1 MAAGH
6 KLPADSKTRSS
17 AVRNHRNTLTLLI
30 TCTAIFLDS
39 LDTSTVGVAL
49 PSIRRDLGIDES
61 SLQWLISGYTI
72 AYGGFLLLG
81 GRVADMFGRR
91 KIFMLAITVFI
102 VASIVGGA
110 VSSGPLII
118 ATRVV
123 KGLAAA
129 FTAPAAFSIITTTFE
144 EGPRRNKAL
153 AIYTATAATGYSI
166 GLVASGMLTQVHW
179 RLVFFLPGAAAL
191 IALILTPAA
200 VDRDSP
206 ARGGSRSYDPGGAV
220 TATSA
225 ILLLVYALVQGPVIG
240 WTAASTIISL
250 ALVVVLLAAFFVI
263 ERRHPEPTVPLR
275 IFRSRTRSSSYLIAV
290 ALGAAAIGWQF
301 VATLYM
307 QRILGYSAL
316 RTALAMLPLGVMV
329 FVTAQFVT
337 GRLLGRVGIRA
348 VCVSGMLLQVLA
360 LMLFSYVGLVGHYDG
375 IMLPGLVIHGLALG
389 LVFPSINVG
398 GVSGVAD
405 ERQGVAA
412 GLIVAA
418 YAIGSGLGTAI
429 MAAIVAAATS
439 ATSPVSASPA
449 GGAQAL
455 LNGYQSA
462 FVGGALMA
470 TAGLVVAIVALPRK
484 RALAEAR
491 QAAA

>member
-1 MAAGH
+1 MSAGH
-6 KLPADSKTRSS
+6 ELLAESRMRPAALP
-17 AVRNHRNTLTLLI
+17 NHRDTLTLLI
-30 TCTAIFLDS
+30 TCAAIFLDS

-49 PSIRRDLGIDES
+49 PSIRRDLAIGES

-91 KIFMLAITVFI
+91 KVFMLAIAVFI
-102 VASIVGGA
+102 IASIVGGA

-118 ATRVV
+118 ATRMV

-166 GLVASGMLTQVHW
+166 GLVASGLLTQIHW
-179 RLVFFLPGAAAL
+179 RLVFFLPGAVAF

-200 VDRDSP
+200 VDRDAP
-206 ARGGSRSYDPGGAV
+206 RAGRARSYDPGGAI

-225 ILLLVYALVQGPVIG
+225 TLLLVYALVQGPVIG
-240 WTAASTIISL
+240 WTAAGTIVSL
-250 ALVVVLLAAFFVI
+250 VLVVVLLAAFFII

-301 VATLYM
+301 VATLHM
-307 QRILGYSAL
+307 QRVLGYSAL
-316 RTALAMLPLGVMV
+316 RTALAMLPLGAMV
-329 FVTAQFVT
+329 FVTAKFVT
-337 GRLLGRVGIRA
+337 GRLLGRVGICA
-348 VCVSGMLLQVLA
+348 VCVTGMLLQVLA
-360 LMLFSYVGLVGHYDG
+360 LMLFSYVGPAGHYG
-375 IMLPGLVIHGLALG
+375 EIMLPGLVIHGLALG

-429 MAAIVAAATS
+429 MAAIIAAATS
-439 ATSPVSASPA
+439 AD
-449 GGAQAL
+449 GGTQAL
-455 LNGYQSA
+455 VNAYQAA
-462 FVGGALMA
+462 FVGGAIMA
-470 TAGLVVAIVALPRK
+470 AAGLVVAAVGLPR
-484 RALAEAR
+484 RRTVPDASEAP
-491 QAAA
+491 A